1 MFRPPAVPLVTHSP
15 YFSIWSMSD
24 TLNGDWPRHWTGSPH
39 GMCGFVRFGDRVYR
53 WLGNATHLGEHMP
66 QVSLEVTATAS
77 IYRFAADGNE
87 MTVTFR
93 SPVLVE
99 DLDLVSRPVTY
110 LSVETN
116 RPATVYVDLAA
127 EVAVDKPNQEVT
139 GGSFRLGDLRGAFV
153 RKAVPEPLR
162 RSGDDLRIEWGTAYL
177 AGQGQSAIVLSDA
190 ARGEFVKTGKLPDS
204 DCLDFP
210 RRAEDAWPAAAAISE
225 GTRHEFLL
233 AYDEEFAYEFFGRRL
248 RPLWREFHPDAASL
262 LKTAWSERAEVTRRA
277 IACDTEV
284 IQAAKAKGGDEYAQ
298 IASLAYRQAVAAHG
312 FARDMSGM
320 LLMLS
325 KENFSNG
332 CIGTVDVTYPSA
344 PLFLWKN
351 PELVRAMVEPILFYA
366 ASPRWKFDFAPHD
379 LGQYPLANGQVYGG
393 GERTEENQ
401 MPVEE
406 CGNMLILVSAYEA
419 WSGKKDLF
427 DDYAKVLAT
436 WADYLLK
443 MGLDPENQLCT
454 DDFAGHL
461 AHNANLSVKAILGLA
476 AYARQLKSRDAARAE
491 QITAKSKIMA
501 QAWKSMAE
509 DGTHTRLTFDQSGT
523 WSQKYNLVWDTLLN
537 LHVFDPQIA
546 VRELNSYPARQNAF
560 GLPLDSRADYT
571 KLDWIYWSASMA
583 TSPAQF
589 RALTTPIYKFLNES
603 PSRVPMTD
611 WYDTKTGKVV
621 GFRAR
626 SVVGGVFIPLLKPR

>member
-24 TLNGDWPRHWTGSPH
+24 TLNGDWPRHWTGATH
-39 GMCGFVRFGDRVYR
+39 GMCGLVRFGDQVYR
-53 WLGNATHLGEHMP
+53 WLGNATHLGERMP

-110 LSVETN
+110 LSIETN
-116 RPATVYVDLAA
+116 RPATVYVDMAA

-139 GGSFRLGDLRGAFV
+139 GGSFRLGELRGAFV

-177 AGQGQSAIVLSDA
+177 AGQGQSAIVLSDDS
-190 ARGEFVKTGKLPDS
+190 RVEFVKTGRLPDS

-210 RRAEDAWPAAAAISE
+210 RRADNAWPAAAAVSE

-262 LKTAWSERAEVTRRA
+262 LKTAWAERAEVTRKA
-277 IACDTEV
+277 IAVDQEV
-284 IQAAKAKGGDEYAQ
+284 TQSAKAKGGDEYAQ

-351 PELVRAMVEPILFYA
+351 PELVRAMIEPILLYA

-406 CGNMLILVSAYEA
+406 CGNLLILAAAYEA
-419 WSGKKDLF
+419 WSGKHDLF
-427 DDYAKVLAT
+427 DNYAKVLAT

-476 AYARQLKSRDAARAE
+476 AYARQLKSRDAHRAE
-491 QITAKSKIMA
+491 QILEKSKIMA
-501 QAWKSMAE
+501 RAWKSMAE

-537 LHVFDPQIA
+537 LHVFDPQLA
-546 VRELNSYPARQNAF
+546 VRELNSYSARQNAF

-583 TSPAQF
+583 TNPAQF
-589 RALTTPIYKFLNES
+589 RTLTLPIYKFLNES

-611 WYDTKTGKVV
+611 WYDTKTGKMV
-621 GFRAR
+621 GFQAR

>member
-53 WLGNATHLGEHMP
+53 WLGNATHLGEHML

-77 IYRFAADGNE
+77 IYRFTADGNE

-177 AGQGQSAIVLSDA
+177 AGQGQSAIVLSDE

-248 RPLWREFHPDAASL
+248 RPLGGNSIPTPRACSKPRGPSVLKSPVGRSHAMRKSL
-262 LKTAWSERAEVTRRA
+262 KPRKRRA
-277 IACDTEV
+277 V
-284 IQAAKAKGGDEYAQ
+284 
-298 IASLAYRQAVAAHG
+298 
-312 FARDMSGM
+312 
-320 LLMLS
+320 
-325 KENFSNG
+325 
-332 CIGTVDVTYPSA
+332 
-344 PLFLWKN
+344 
-351 PELVRAMVEPILFYA
+351 
-366 ASPRWKFDFAPHD
+366 
-379 LGQYPLANGQVYGG
+379 
-393 GERTEENQ
+393 
-401 MPVEE
+401 
-406 CGNMLILVSAYEA
+406 
-419 WSGKKDLF
+419 
-427 DDYAKVLAT
+427 
-436 WADYLLK
+436 
-443 MGLDPENQLCT
+443 
-454 DDFAGHL
+454 
-461 AHNANLSVKAILGLA
+461 
-476 AYARQLKSRDAARAE
+476 
-491 QITAKSKIMA
+491 
-501 QAWKSMAE
+501 
-509 DGTHTRLTFDQSGT
+509 THTRISLRWLT
-523 WSQKYNLVWDTLLN
+523 
-537 LHVFDPQIA
+537 
-546 VRELNSYPARQNAF
+546 VRRWRRTDLPA
-560 GLPLDSRADYT
+560 T
-571 KLDWIYWSASMA
+571 
-583 TSPAQF
+583 
-589 RALTTPIYKFLNES
+589 
-603 PSRVPMTD
+603 
-611 WYDTKTGKVV
+611 
-621 GFRAR
+621 
-626 SVVGGVFIPLLKPR
+626 